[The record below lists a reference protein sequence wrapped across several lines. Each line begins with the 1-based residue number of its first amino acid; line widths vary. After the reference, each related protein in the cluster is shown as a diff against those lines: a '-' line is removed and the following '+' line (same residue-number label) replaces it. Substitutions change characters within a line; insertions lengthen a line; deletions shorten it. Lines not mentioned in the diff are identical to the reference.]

1 MRPVLTA
8 TIFRAI
14 VGAALAAVLGF
25 AAYAFAGT
33 AGDATIRATTF
44 TAGRGL
50 TGAYARCPADM
61 RVVGG
66 GVLNIGGPVV
76 AVGASGPLDS
86 TVSPSINPTN
96 AAKSTTDGDMATQWY
111 AGVANDSSE
120 PAFERVFA
128 LCSTSS
134 DATVQVTR
142 FAIAGRSTGVMSV
155 KCPTGQRAVGGGVI
169 EFSWPDNRILA
180 SGPLDSSG
188 KITSTTDGDV
198 ATQWYS
204 AVHNLPNH
212 TVDFKAFAV
221 CSRDSLAT
229 VAASPFSVGAAAI
242 NHATTTCPSGRRALG
257 GGIIQEGP
265 ARFLRVLDN
274 GPLDASAVAA
284 NASDGAIAQKWYA
297 AIKNRNTHRVDFK
310 VLAVCEPP

>member
-1 MRPVLTA
+1 MRPVPTA

-14 VGAALAAVLGF
+14 VGAALATVLGF

-111 AGVANDSSE
+111 AGV
-120 PAFERVFA
+120 
-128 LCSTSS
+128 
-134 DATVQVTR
+134 
-142 FAIAGRSTGVMSV
+142 
-155 KCPTGQRAVGGGVI
+155 
-169 EFSWPDNRILA
+169 
-180 SGPLDSSG
+180 
-188 KITSTTDGDV
+188 
-198 ATQWYS
+198 
-204 AVHNLPNH
+204 
-212 TVDFKAFAV
+212 
-221 CSRDSLAT
+221 
-229 VAASPFSVGAAAI
+229 
-242 NHATTTCPSGRRALG
+242 
-257 GGIIQEGP
+257 
-265 ARFLRVLDN
+265 
-274 GPLDASAVAA
+274 
-284 NASDGAIAQKWYA
+284 
-297 AIKNRNTHRVDFK
+297 
-310 VLAVCEPP
+310 